1 MPLVCARKRRA
12 MSADKPT
19 QSRPKSG
26 EPHQHTSDLTGVTA
40 AFGLES
46 NMNDGVQDPLLGA
59 ELNGIR
65 VVRLI
70 AEGGMGRVYEGIQ
83 NKPKRPVAVKIVR
96 PGALTTDAYR
106 RFENES
112 EVLGRLRHPYI
123 AQVYSAG
130 ICNVLGAQVPYFVME
145 FIDGGVSVTRYA
157 ASNALPL
164 KERLDLFCKICDAV
178 AHGHKN
184 QVVHRDLKPSNI
196 LVDGSGLPKVIDFGV
211 ARSLRSSP
219 DGASTM
225 TSVGH
230 LVGTIQYMSP
240 EQFAGDPAGID
251 ARTDVYALGVILYE
265 LVTGKVPYDLRNKQ
279 ILEAAEIVRTHKV
292 VPAAKLNPEVG
303 SELGRVLQTALRKDR
318 MHRFADAG
326 QLCEVITRLP
336 QMLGAAG
343 NPGAVKCTNP
353 VEMARVWVI
362 QRRGVVLA
370 GLGFIIAAA
379 SLAVARTIRPT
390 EKRAIDKPAFT
401 PPIPIVLGSRRYEVV
416 FAPMTRSEA
425 LEACKARGGRLADI
439 QTITQLKA
447 ITTATM
453 NAGCGP
459 TFLWANRH
467 PQSDLFRSLRNQMVP
482 EVGPSASASSVAIA
496 LMPPA
501 VGWESLEDSDIAGG
515 YVCELGE
522 P

>member
-19 QSRPKSG
+19 QARPKSG
-26 EPHQHTSDLTGVTA
+26 EPHQYTSDLTGVTA

-46 NMNDGVQDPLLGA
+46 NVNDRVQDPLLGA
-59 ELNGIR
+59 ELDGIR

-96 PGALTTDAYR
+96 PGALSTDAYR

-130 ICNVLGAQVPYFVME
+130 ICNVLGVQVPYFVME

-157 ASNALPL
+157 ASRALPL

-196 LVDGSGLPKVIDFGV
+196 LVDGSGLPKVIDFGI
-211 ARSLRSSP
+211 ARSLHSSP
-219 DGASTM
+219 DGASAM

-230 LVGTIQYMSP
+230 IVGTIQYMSP

-265 LVTGKVPYDLRNKQ
+265 LVTGQVPYDLRHKQ
-279 ILEAAEIVRTHKV
+279 IVEAAEVVRTHKV
-292 VPAAKLNPEVG
+292 VPATKLNPEV
-303 SELGRVLQTALRKDR
+303 SPELGRVLQTALRKDR
-318 MHRFADAG
+318 MDRYADAG
-326 QLCEVITRLP
+326 QLCEAITRHS
-336 QMLGAAG
+336 QMFGAAG
-343 NPGAVKCTNP
+343 IPKPAEGFKP
-353 VEMARVWVI
+353 EEIARVLMV
-362 QRRGVVLA
+362 QRRWVLLAGLGVVLA
-370 GLGFIIAAA
+370 GSLIA
-379 SLAVARTIRPT
+379 VTRTRQD
-390 EKRAIDKPAFT
+390 DKQQTDGTQAFT
-401 PPIPIVLGSRRYEVV
+401 APTPVIFGNRRFEVV
-416 FAPMTRSEA
+416 FTPATRSEA
-425 LEACKARGGRLADI
+425 VKACQAKGGWLADLK
-439 QTITQLKA
+439 TAAQLKA
-447 ITTATM
+447 ITKATM

-459 TFLWANRH
+459 TFLWANIDLR
-467 PQSDLFRSLRNQMVP
+467 SDLYRSLRTKTIDDL
-482 EVGPSASASSVAIA
+482 EPSVSVTSVAIA
-496 LMPPA
+496 LMPPV
-501 VGWESLEDSDIAGG
+501 VGWESLDESAVAGG
-515 YVCELGE
+515 YVCESRVQ
-522 P
+522 